1 MSTYLSALRVP
12 SMTTSPHPSTALM
25 QPHTITLPPPC
36 YSVWTE
42 RWLATADVTDNYRGY
57 EECDVTKRA
66 GNIKE
71 GSLTVVHGTGDLGVH
86 YHHAMLMSST
96 LVQAGIL
103 FNQISYPDEGHGLEG
118 VSSHLH
124 KVLDQVWDN
133 CFGVLDY
140 TEWEQGT
147 SYFSFK
153 S

>member
-1 MSTYLSALRVP
+1 MQIKTIIKLGLPSLHTWFLPDALILSRCFHLSHTFFYLFFNFLF
-12 SMTTSPHPSTALM
+12 LD
-25 QPHTITLPPPC
+25 
-36 YSVWTE
+36 SVWTE

-103 FNQISYPDEGHGLEG
+103 FNQI
-118 VSSHLH
+118 VIAN
-124 KVLDQVWDN
+124 DN
-133 CFGVLDY
+133 L
-140 TEWEQGT
+140 
-147 SYFSFK
+147 FSR
-153 S
+153 SCYI